1 MAADEGM
8 AGGTGAAGGGAAEGA
23 EDSTQVVEYAAAIDV
38 AKGSGMVYTRV
49 PGSRGPGVPGG
60 SPAAADLG
68 GGGHVHGGDRA
79 DGPAAV
85 RGNRWKLYATMS
97 ANRAKHC
104 HAARR

>member
-49 PGSRGPGVPGG
+49 PGSRGPGRIAGG
-60 SPAAADLG
+60 SRPG
-68 GGGHVHGGDRA
+68 
-79 DGPAAV
+79 
-85 RGNRWKLYATMS
+85 RWRPRS
-97 ANRAKHC
+97 
-104 HAARR
+104 RR